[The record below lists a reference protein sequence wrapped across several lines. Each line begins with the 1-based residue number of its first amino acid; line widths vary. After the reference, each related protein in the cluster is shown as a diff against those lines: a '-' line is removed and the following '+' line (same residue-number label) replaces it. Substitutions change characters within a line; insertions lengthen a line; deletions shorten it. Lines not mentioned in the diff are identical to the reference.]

1 LSALEIA
8 FAIIL
13 CCSGA
18 ALAGMFLHSTLPD
31 GHLDGDSKDVVK
43 LVMGIIATLVA
54 LVRWMW

>member
-1 LSALEIA
+1 
-8 FAIIL
+8 
-13 CCSGA
+13 
-18 ALAGMFLHSTLPD
+18 MFLHSTLPD